1 MERFKK
7 VSEYLGFLAEQ
18 YMLNPQTIPLE
29 LHLESMKPKWFISIE
44 SKLADLDLIKES
56 QLIDERKSKL
66 SSEMRKIVKYVIKT
80 KKI

>member
-18 YMLNPQTIPLE
+18 YMLDPETIPLE
-29 LHLESMKPKWFISIE
+29 LYLESMKPKWFISIE
-44 SKLADLDLIKES
+44 SKLADLDLIKEN